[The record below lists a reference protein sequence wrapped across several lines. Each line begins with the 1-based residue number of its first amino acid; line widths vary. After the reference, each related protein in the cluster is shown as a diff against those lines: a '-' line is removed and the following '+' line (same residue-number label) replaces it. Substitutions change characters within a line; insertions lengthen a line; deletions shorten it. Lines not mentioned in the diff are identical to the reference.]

1 MGYTHEF
8 RRSISVPLNVF
19 HLMSLSAQL
28 SLQYD
33 GKYSRP
39 CVGQFDLSACSHY
52 FFGWNLFFGGWT
64 LSHTR
69 CSGEIAATRRLRGK
83 AFFTKVLTEWT
94 DAPGN
99 ISTEK
104 VRKGVRD
111 ADTKEEEEGTRGL
124 RDDAFYW
131 HTEPEERGEEYW
143 WAVSANSWAL
153 RGRLPATRLL
163 QTPGFS
169 KFPAHKLPPSRS
181 DCLVHTNILSR
192 RPTDRWMEGWIR

>member
-1 MGYTHEF
+1 MF
-8 RRSISVPLNVF
+8 FISCLFLLSSHCNTMVNIPGRVLD
-19 HLMSLSAQL
+19 SLISAHVL
-28 SLQYD
+28 IIFLD
-33 GKYSRP
+33 EI
-39 CVGQFDLSACSHY
+39 CFL
-52 FFGWNLFFGGWT
+52 GGWT

-99 ISTEK
+99 ISTAK

-111 ADTKEEEEGTRGL
+111 ANTKEEEEGTRRL

-143 WAVSANSWAL
+143 WAVNTNSWAL

-181 DCLVHTNILSR
+181 DCLVHTDILSR
-192 RPTDRWMEGWIR
+192 RPTDRWMDGWIR

>member
-19 HLMSLSAQL
+19 LLMSLPAQF
-28 SLQYD
+28 SLRYD

-39 CVGQFDLSACSHY
+39 CWTVWSQRMFS
-52 FFGWNLFFGGWT
+52 LFFWMKSVFLGGWT

-99 ISTEK
+99 ISTAK

-111 ADTKEEEEGTRGL
+111 ANTKEEEEGTRRL

-143 WAVSANSWAL
+143 WAVNTNSWAL

-181 DCLVHTNILSR
+181 DCLVHTDILSR
-192 RPTDRWMEGWIR
+192 RPTDRWMDGWIR